1 LYEVL
6 DKYEVAG
13 CCVRIFLDTGGSVGG
28 DYNVAVEGNGW
39 DITRTFYFDEDSE
52 QHMRNFAQKV
62 AIDEEYRKTCT
73 WGTADWSRVSELY
86 ENASSKV
93 FNVFQ
98 SRGLLRYVVGQKAEK
113 HRYDKANEILEH
125 LCRELYYGLKKA
137 IAKGEDSQLVINETM
152 KKAEKHALHLNR
164 DISLDH
170 PHNA

>member
-1 LYEVL
+1 MYEVL

-62 AIDEEYRKTCT
+62 ATDEKYRKICS

-93 FNVFQ
+93 FKVFEE
-98 SRGLLRYVVGQKAEK
+98 RGLLVYVVGRKAEK
-113 HRYDKANEILEH
+113 RQYDQANEVLER
-125 LCRELYYGLKKA
+125 LCRELYYELKKA
-137 IAKGEDSQLVINETM
+137 IAKGEAPQPTIDEIVE
-152 KKAEKHALHLNR
+152 KAEKHVFHLSRNTSR
-164 DISLDH
+164 SS
-170 PHNA
+170 A

>member
-1 LYEVL
+1 MYEVL

-62 AIDEEYRKTCT
+62 STDEEYRKTCS

-93 FNVFQ
+93 FKIFEG
-98 SRGLLRYVVGQKAEK
+98 RGLLGYVVGQKAQK
-113 HRYDKANEILEH
+113 RRYDQTNEILER
-125 LCRELYYGLKKA
+125 LCRALYYGLEKA
-137 IAKGEDSQLVINETM
+137 IAKGEDPQLIVNEVM
-152 KKAEKHALHLNR
+152 EKAETHALRLGRNTSR
-164 DISLDH
+164 S
-170 PHNA
+170 PA